1 MYRRGNLLKKIIVE
15 VARVI
20 VGATFI
26 FSGFVKG
33 IDALGFQYKIQ
44 DYLVA
49 MDLKS
54 LFWMALPVAIFLI
67 VLEFSLG
74 VLLLLGVYRKWTTR
88 IILLVMAFMTPLTLW
103 IALKNP
109 VKDCGCF
116 GDAFI
121 ISNWATFYKN
131 LVLIALTIILAINY
145 KNIQSLYSNKFQKIV
160 AVFTVIFAITFS
172 IYGVVRLQ
180 IIDFRPYKIGS
191 NIPQNMFIDPSESD
205 VFENIFIYEKDGVK
219 KEFTEKNYPWQDST
233 WTFVELKSNLVKEG
247 KKPKIEDFNIQ
258 QLQFNTITRKWEDLG
273 DISQQILGDPNYTLL
288 MVATQLQDT
297 KWGNLKDFNLL
308 HELATRENIP
318 FYLLTASS
326 TEEIAK
332 WDNQHP
338 NFNNFTYCNSD
349 ERMLKTMIRSN
360 PGLLLLKDGTVL
372 NKWDGFSLPKKDKAR
387 QLIDKIKNNTYTVEK
402 QNSAMSVLWIA
413 LFFIIPLII
422 IAIIDRRN
430 NFLK

>member
-1 MYRRGNLLKKIIVE
+1 MFERDKLLSKVLVG

-20 VGATFI
+20 VGATFV

-49 MDLKS
+49 MDLRS

-74 VLLLLGVYRKWTTR
+74 VFLLLGVYRKWTTR
-88 IILLVMAFMTPLTLW
+88 IILIVMAFMTPLTLW

-131 LVLIALTIILAINY
+131 LVLIALSIILIINY
-145 KNIQSLYSNKFQKIV
+145 KYIHPLFSNKFQKIV
-160 AVFTVIFAITFS
+160 AAFTVVFGIAFS
-172 IYGVVRLQ
+172 IYGIERLP
-180 IIDFRPYKIGS
+180 ILDFRPYKIGS
-191 NIPQNMFIDPSESD
+191 NIPKSMFIDPAQSD
-205 VFENIFIYEKDGVK
+205 VFENIFVYEKDGVK

-233 WTFVELKSNLVKEG
+233 WTFVELKSKLVKEG

-273 DISQQILGDPNYTLL
+273 DISQQILSDPNYTLL
-288 MVATQLQDT
+288 MITTQLQNT
-297 KWGNLKDFNLL
+297 KSGNLKHFNLL
-308 HELATRENIP
+308 HELATINNVP

-326 TEEIAK
+326 TEQIAK

-338 NFNNFTYCNSD
+338 NFNNITYCNSD

-360 PGLLLLKDGTVL
+360 PGLMLLKDGTVL
-372 NKWDGFSLPKKDKAR
+372 NKWDGFSLPKNEKAR
-387 QLIDKIKNNTYTVEK
+387 QLIDEIKNNTYTVEK
-402 QNSAMSVLWIA
+402 QNSSMSVLWVA

-422 IAIIDRRN
+422 IGVVDKRN